1 MSAGIRKSRYILIG
15 DDFRFGQGRKGD
27 FHFLKGAEEEHGF
40 SVEQFDTVEDE
51 KERVSST
58 RIRSALADGDLDA
71 AQKLLGRAF
80 TMIGRVVHGDKRGRE
95 WGFPTANLA
104 IDRALPMTGVFAV
117 KVYGASDDVTFGVAN
132 LGKRPTIGG
141 MKTLLEVHLFDY
153 SFDLYGSRIC
163 VEFVS
168 KIREEKKFDSFDE
181 LKNQILKDCETA
193 HTILLESR
201 ITDG

>member
-1 MSAGIRKSRYILIG
+1 LIG

-27 FHFLKGAEEEHGF
+27 FHFLKGAEENYGF

-51 KERVSST
+51 TERVSST
-58 RIRSALADGDLDA
+58 RIRNALADGDLDA
-71 AQKLLGRAF
+71 ARNLLGRAF
-80 TMIGRVVHGDKRGRE
+80 TMTGRVVHGDKRGRE

-104 IDRALPMTGVFAV
+104 IDRALPMTGVFSV
-117 KVYGASDDVTFGVAN
+117 KVHGARDDVTFGVAN
-132 LGKRPTIGG
+132 LGTRPTIGG

-153 SFDLYGSRIC
+153 TSDLYGRRIC

-181 LKNQILKDCETA
+181 LKNQIMMDCETA
-193 HTILLESR
+193 RVILMESR
-201 ITDG
+201 KTDG